1 MEEKKQR
8 IYKTIMLVVLTSFI
22 TFLITSLVMYSKLS
36 ANQGVQIVT
45 EGSSSG
51 TYSSLNK
58 YLSNVKSILEKY
70 YLWADQI
77 DEDKLQ
83 EGAVK
88 GYVDALGD
96 KYTEYI
102 PADEMKE
109 YTEDIKG
116 NFEGIGIYMI
126 ADEESNKV
134 LIYYPIPD
142 SPAEKAG
149 IKAGDKIVSING
161 VEYTAKDLSEIS
173 EKIKGQSGTQV
184 TLVVDR
190 NGENL
195 TFTVTREKIETN
207 PITSKIIENDIGY
220 VKIPSFDEDTAT
232 EFKQKVEDLKTR
244 GAKSLI
250 IDLRNNGGGMVD
262 VATEMADFMLDKD
275 KIILKTVDNKENEE
289 ITKSQKDAIIDMP
302 IVVLV
307 NSNTAS
313 SAEILT
319 AALKDNGRA
328 KVVGTKTYGKGIIQS
343 VLSLRDG
350 SGIKITTASYYTPN
364 GDKIH
369 EVGITPDEVVELP
382 DDVENSYVVTDEQD
396 TQLKKAI
403 DMLK

>member
-126 ADEESNKV
+126 ADDESNKV

-173 EKIKGQSGTQV
+173 EKIKGQSGTKV

-232 EFKQKVEDLKTR
+232 EFKQKVEDLKTK

-289 ITKSQKDAIIDMP
+289 ITKSQKDAIIDMH

-382 DDVENSYVVTDEQD
+382 DDVENSYAVTDEQD

>member
-1 MEEKKQR
+1 M
-8 IYKTIMLVVLTSFI
+8 
-22 TFLITSLVMYSKLS
+22 
-36 ANQGVQIVT
+36 
-45 EGSSSG
+45 
-51 TYSSLNK
+51 NK

-126 ADEESNKV
+126 ADDESNKV

-232 EFKQKVEDLKTR
+232 EFKQKVEDLKTK

-289 ITKSQKDAIIDMP
+289 ITKSQKDAIIDMH

-382 DDVENSYVVTDEQD
+382 DDVENSYAVTDEQD

>member
-126 ADEESNKV
+126 ADDESNKV

-232 EFKQKVEDLKTR
+232 EFKQKVEDLKTK

-289 ITKSQKDAIIDMP
+289 ITKSQKDAIIDMH

-307 NSNTAS
+307 NYNTAS

-382 DDVENSYVVTDEQD
+382 DDVENSYAVTDEQD

>member
-126 ADEESNKV
+126 ADDESNKV

-232 EFKQKVEDLKTR
+232 EFKQKVEDLKTK

-289 ITKSQKDAIIDMP
+289 ITKSQKDAIIDMH

-382 DDVENSYVVTDEQD
+382 DDVENSYAVTDEQD

>member
-1 MEEKKQR
+1 M
-8 IYKTIMLVVLTSFI
+8 
-22 TFLITSLVMYSKLS
+22 
-36 ANQGVQIVT
+36 
-45 EGSSSG
+45 
-51 TYSSLNK
+51 
-58 YLSNVKSILEKY
+58 
-70 YLWADQI
+70 
-77 DEDKLQ
+77 
-83 EGAVK
+83 
-88 GYVDALGD
+88 
-96 KYTEYI
+96 
-102 PADEMKE
+102 
-109 YTEDIKG
+109 
-116 NFEGIGIYMI
+116 
-126 ADEESNKV
+126 
-134 LIYYPIPD
+134 
-142 SPAEKAG
+142 
-149 IKAGDKIVSING
+149 
-161 VEYTAKDLSEIS
+161 
-173 EKIKGQSGTQV
+173 
-184 TLVVDR
+184 
-190 NGENL
+190 

-232 EFKQKVEDLKTR
+232 EFKQKVEDLKTK

-289 ITKSQKDAIIDMP
+289 ITKSQKDAIIDMH

-382 DDVENSYVVTDEQD
+382 DDVENSYAVTDEQD